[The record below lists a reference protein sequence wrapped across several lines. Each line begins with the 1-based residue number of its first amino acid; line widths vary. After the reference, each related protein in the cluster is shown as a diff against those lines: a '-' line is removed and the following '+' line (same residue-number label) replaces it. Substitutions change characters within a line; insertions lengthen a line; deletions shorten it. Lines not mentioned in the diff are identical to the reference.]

1 MLALNIPK
9 IDDVISKN
17 TLGFYNRIFN
27 VDSPLLCMQK
37 NLLEHYIIS
46 GCSYKNTVI
55 DKVISMGLSPMAIAI
70 DPVFKCKIKLSYDF
84 NEDAGLID
92 SLKYL
97 LYQDNYI
104 KRQSDEFT
112 LVNLMTKSF

>member
-9 IDDVISKN
+9 IDDLISKN
-17 TLGFYNRIFN
+17 TLGFYNRKFN

-46 GCSYKNTVI
+46 GCSYKNNVI
-55 DKVISMGLSPMAIAI
+55 DKVISMGFSPMAIAI
-70 DPVFKCKIKLSYDF
+70 DPVFKCT
-84 NEDAGLID
+84 GLID
-92 SLKYL
+92 SLRYL

-104 KRQSDEFT
+104 KPYSDEYTGHFNDKVI
-112 LVNLMTKSF
+112 LKGANL